1 MQPLLRFDVM
11 GNGHGMSRG
20 LEGQTFRSFLDRGPI
35 VAFIKD
41 ATGRYLYI
49 NETMEGLFGV
59 LAEDV
64 QGRASNAWLPEHLAE
79 IIREQDPLT
88 LATGLPVDATVYVS
102 RSDGAIEH
110 WKVTRFPFAGSD
122 GTPLIGGVAMNVTD
136 LQNAQAQLAE
146 SERRYRHLVETGQ
159 GLICTHDME
168 GRLLTVNQ
176 AALTLTGLTAEQ
188 VMGRNLRDLLSP
200 PSRDVFSIY
209 LERMRHVGTDA
220 GMMFLRAA
228 DGRELAWKYRNIR
241 VDEPGQPSYVLG
253 HAQDVTE
260 LRDAEQHLRQLAMTD
275 DLTGL
280 FNRRGFLTNG
290 SRVLHDA
297 VRNGRGAAV
306 LYVDIDNLKSINDQY
321 GHDAGS
327 SLIVAAADAL
337 KNSFRAADV
346 LARIGGDEFVAL
358 VIVPPDDIATI
369 TNRLT
374 WHLDK
379 FNASAGLP
387 YRLAL
392 TVGVAHFGAGVTDSL
407 EALVTEADVA
417 MYRKKRTL
425 TSGGERTDLT

>member
-1 MQPLLRFDVM
+1 M

-110 WKVTRFPFAGSD
+110 WKVTRFLFTGSD

-188 VMGRNLRDLLSP
+188 VIGRNLRDRPAMSSP
-200 PSRDVFSIY
+200 FTSSAC
-209 LERMRHVGTDA
+209 GTWA
-220 GMMFLRAA
+220 PTPA
-228 DGRELAWKYRNIR
+228 
-241 VDEPGQPSYVLG
+241 
-253 HAQDVTE
+253 
-260 LRDAEQHLRQLAMTD
+260 
-275 DLTGL
+275 
-280 FNRRGFLTNG
+280 
-290 SRVLHDA
+290 
-297 VRNGRGAAV
+297 
-306 LYVDIDNLKSINDQY
+306 
-321 GHDAGS
+321 
-327 SLIVAAADAL
+327 
-337 KNSFRAADV
+337 
-346 LARIGGDEFVAL
+346 
-358 VIVPPDDIATI
+358 
-369 TNRLT
+369 
-374 WHLDK
+374 
-379 FNASAGLP
+379 
-387 YRLAL
+387 
-392 TVGVAHFGAGVTDSL
+392 
-407 EALVTEADVA
+407 
-417 MYRKKRTL
+417 
-425 TSGGERTDLT
+425 